1 MLVGLDRLPR
11 LAKLSREIA
20 GRRVALLA
28 HPASVD
34 ARFRHISEVLA
45 SLGIRPKI
53 VFGPEHGYG
62 GEAQDMVGVRDAV
75 DTNGTRVVSLYG
87 ETFAELIPTDE
98 HLTDIDLLLIDL
110 ADVGSRYYTFIWTA
124 LLCLRK
130 AAARGVET
138 IVLDRPNPLGGVVS
152 EGALVEPGFES
163 FVGLEPVPVR
173 HALTLAE
180 IVAHFAAKDGI
191 ALGEGGALRIVSC
204 ENLGRD
210 DTAFDWDRPFV
221 TTSPN
226 MPTADTALVYPGGC
240 LIEGTNLSEGRG
252 TTRPFELVG
261 APFIDGARLARDLAV
276 SKLPGFVARPLTFMP
291 MFQKHAKTICGGVQI
306 HVTDRRAFRPYAT
319 YLALVAAA
327 HAQAPEQFAFR
338 TEKYEFIDHIP
349 AFDLLTGSAR
359 AREAITKG
367 APVESWLDAVA
378 TAPADW
384 GEVVRSAAGLA
395 ARAAIHA

>member
-1 MLVGLDRLPR
+1 MRVGLDRLPSLPR
-11 LAKLSREIA
+11 LVAELSS
-20 GRRVALLA
+20 RRVALLA
-28 HPASVD
+28 HPASLD
-34 ARFRHISEVLA
+34 TGYRHIAAVLA

-75 DTNGTRVVSLYG
+75 DANGTRIVSLYG
-87 ETFAELIPTDE
+87 ETFDELIPTDE

-130 AAARGVET
+130 AAGRGVQT
-138 IVLDRPNPLGGVVS
+138 IILDRPNPLGGVVS
-152 EGALVEPGFES
+152 EGALVERGFES
-163 FVGLEPVPVR
+163 FVGLEAVPVR
-173 HALTLAE
+173 HALTLGE
-180 IVAHFAAKDGI
+180 IVALFAAREGL
-191 ALGEGGALRIVSC
+191 AMGEAGALRIVSC
-204 ENLGRD
+204 ENFGRD
-210 DTAFDWDRPFV
+210 ATAFDWKQPFV

-240 LIEGTNLSEGRG
+240 LVEGTNLSEGRG

-276 SKLPGFVARPLTFMP
+276 TKLPGFIARPLTFMP
-291 MFQKHAKTICGGVQI
+291 MFQKHAKSICGGVQI
-306 HVTDRRAFRPYAT
+306 HVTDRAAFRPYAT

-327 HAQAPEQFAFR
+327 HAQAHEQFRFR

-349 AFDLLTGSAR
+349 AFDLLTGSAK
-359 AREAITKG
+359 AREAILRG
-367 APVESWLDAVA
+367 EPLASWLEPIA

-384 GEVVRSAAGLA
+384 ADVVRGAEALA
-395 ARAAIHA
+395 ATAAVGA